1 MIADQAVVYPVV
13 FTQLGTAWDP
23 KAISGMRA
31 QGYPGIY
38 LNQAQVARE
47 TRLIVCGCCSAAS
60 SRWCRCCSASSCSC
74 SSSCGSPA
82 DPALAAF
89 DGGNA
94 TAEQLEQFRRENGLL
109 DPLPVQYLRFVWQLL
124 QGDFGTSVI
133 TSQPVAETIFT
144 ALPLTVQLTLLGLL
158 IAIVVALVLGVTSAV
173 FRDRWPDQ
181 IIRIVTLA
189 GVAAPAF
196 WIALLLVQWLA
207 VGEGLFPTSGYI
219 SMNDSF
225 AGWLNSM
232 ALPAVSLAMP
242 VAAQLTRIIRTSM
255 VEELDKDYVR
265 TARGGGL
272 PPVVVVGRNVLRN
285 ALVNP
290 LTVLGLRVGYLL
302 GGAVVIETMFALPG
316 MGQNMIQA
324 VKDGDTRRSRA
335 S

>member
-1 MIADQAVVYPVV
+1 MIVLRMLLGRVLSLVPLLLGVTLFVFVV
-13 FTQLGTAWDP
+13 
-23 KAISGMRA
+23 MRF
-31 QGYPGIY
+31 
-38 LNQAQVARE
+38 
-47 TRLIVCGCCSAAS
+47 
-60 SRWCRCCSASSCSC
+60 
-74 SSSCGSPA
+74 SPT

-89 DGGNA
+89 DGANA
-94 TAEQLEQFRRENGLL
+94 TDEQLDRFRRENGLL
-109 DPLPVQYLRFVWQLL
+109 DPLPVQYVRFVWQLM

-133 TSQPVAETIFT
+133 TKQPVADIITT
-144 ALPLTVQLTLLGLL
+144 ALPLTVQLTLMGLV
-158 IAIVVALVLGVTSAV
+158 IGIVVSVPLGVISAI

-181 IIRIVTLA
+181 VIRIVSLA

-207 VGEGLFPTSGYI
+207 VGEGLFPTSGYVSI
-219 SMNDSF
+219 NDSF
-225 AGWLNSM
+225 TGWLNSM
-232 ALPAVSLAMP
+232 TLPAVSLALP

-285 ALVNP
+285 ALVTP
-290 LTVLGLRVGYLL
+290 LTVLGLRLGYLL

-324 VKDGDTRRSRA
+324 VNDGDSSKVQGFVITIAVGFVLVNLIVDILYLIANPRLRSH

>member
-1 MIADQAVVYPVV
+1 MAVVVRMLLARILALIPLVLGVVLFVFIVMRFSPVDTAV
-13 FTQLGTAWDP
+13 AALGDANPTP
-23 KAISGMRA
+23 
-31 QGYPGIY
+31 
-38 LNQAQVARE
+38 
-47 TRLIVCGCCSAAS
+47 
-60 SRWCRCCSASSCSC
+60 
-74 SSSCGSPA
+74 
-82 DPALAAF
+82 
-89 DGGNA
+89 
-94 TAEQLEQFRRENGLL
+94 EQLQQFRQENGLL
-109 DPLPVQYLRFVWQLL
+109 DPLPLQYVHFVWHLL
-124 QGDFGTSVI
+124 RGDFGTSVI
-133 TSQPVAETIFT
+133 TKEPVGQVIAT

-158 IAIVVALVLGVTSAV
+158 IAIVAGLVLGVTSAL

-181 IIRIVTLA
+181 LIRIVTLA

-196 WIALLLVQWLA
+196 WIAVLLVQWLA
-207 VGEGLFPTSGYI
+207 VGEGLFPTSGYV
-219 SMNDSF
+219 SPADSF
-225 AGWLNSM
+225 GGWLNSL
-232 ALPAVSLAMP
+232 ALPAISLALP

-285 ALVNP
+285 ALINP

-324 VKDGDTRRSRA
+324 VKDGDTAKVQGFVITIAVGFVLVNLIVDVLYLIVNPRLRSR

>member
-1 MIADQAVVYPVV
+1 MAVVVRMLLARILALIPLVLGVVLFVFIVMRFSPVDTAV
-13 FTQLGTAWDP
+13 AALGDANPTP
-23 KAISGMRA
+23 
-31 QGYPGIY
+31 
-38 LNQAQVARE
+38 
-47 TRLIVCGCCSAAS
+47 
-60 SRWCRCCSASSCSC
+60 
-74 SSSCGSPA
+74 
-82 DPALAAF
+82 
-89 DGGNA
+89 
-94 TAEQLEQFRRENGLL
+94 EQLQQFRQENGLL
-109 DPLPVQYLRFVWQLL
+109 DPLPVQYVHFVWHLL

-133 TSQPVAETIFT
+133 TREPVGQVIAT

-158 IAIVVALVLGVTSAV
+158 IAIVAGLVLGVTSAL

-181 IIRIVTLA
+181 LIRIVTLA

-196 WIALLLVQWLA
+196 WIAVLLVQWLA
-207 VGEGLFPTSGYI
+207 VGEGLFPTSGYV
-219 SMNDSF
+219 SPADSF
-225 AGWLNSM
+225 GGWLNSLT
-232 ALPAVSLAMP
+232 LPAISLALP

-285 ALVNP
+285 ALINP

-324 VKDGDTRRSRA
+324 VKDGDTAKVQGFVITIAVGFVLVNLIVDVLYLIVNPRLRSR